1 MPPRNTGGF
10 TFTMKKKTGIII
22 SITIAASLLLAAGL
36 LMFLSPS
43 LAFVLVLSGN
53 QLAERNSSGF
63 DLEGTVTDDDGHPLK
78 GVTMHVTFSRSNLMD
93 FNSPGTHTDYR
104 ETVNSKFLIRQQRF
118 TDVQVIFFKNGY
130 HSETLHYNSKGAVNV
145 QHDIRVKMARRQPVA
160 NLQGGGGQ
168 LWYNIKDD
176 TKQVCEIWLS
186 EDGDVKDYQTKTIDS
201 DALPEST
208 RYFEFDFKRYE
219 NGKIMY
225 GSQYNSQYMYEGVP
239 CPVAFIIRFHSDDPD
254 DGLIL
259 IRESASASGM
269 TQEDFD
275 KRANAAP
282 ETGYTEREIEI
293 PMEPR
298 DDNMEYYFK
307 KTYVFLKCGG
317 HYGKAEIPY
326 VKIRVDDKAKTVL
339 SAGTS
344 IGISLNRTPG
354 DRNVTAW

>member
-1 MPPRNTGGF
+1 
-10 TFTMKKKTGIII
+10 MKKKTGCIIAVI
-22 SITIAASLLLAAGL
+22 LVTTLPLAVGLLLTLYPPLAVVL
-36 LMFLSPS
+36 LM
-43 LAFVLVLSGN
+43 GN
-53 QLAERNSSGF
+53 AQLAERNSSGF

-78 GVTMHVTFSRSNLMD
+78 DVTMHVTFSRSKLMD
-93 FNSPGTHTDYR
+93 FNSPDEHEDYR

-118 TDVQVIFFKNGY
+118 TDVQVTFLKNGY
-130 HSETLHYNSKGAVNV
+130 HSETMRYNSRGSVNV
-145 QHDIRVKMARRQPVA
+145 QHGIRVRMARRHPVA

-168 LWYNIKDD
+168 LWYNIENE

-186 EDGDVKDYQTKTIDS
+186 EKGDVKDYQTKTIDS

-219 NGKIMY
+219 NGKIVY
-225 GSQYNSQYMYEGVP
+225 GSQFNSQYMYEGVP

-254 DGLIL
+254 DGLIQ

-275 KRANAAP
+275 KRANTAP
-282 ETGYTEREIEI
+282 ETGYTVREIEI

-326 VKIRVDDKAKTVL
+326 VKIRVDNRAKTVL

-344 IGISLNRTPG
+344 IGILLNRTPG

>member
-1 MPPRNTGGF
+1 
-10 TFTMKKKTGIII
+10 MKKKTGIII
-22 SITIAASLLLAAGL
+22 SIAIAASLPLAAGL
-36 LMFLSPS
+36 LMFLAPS
-43 LAFVLVLSGN
+43 FAILFVLGGD
-53 QLAERNSSGF
+53 QLAERNASGF

-78 GVTMHVTFSRSNLMD
+78 DVTMHVTFSRSKLLD
-93 FNSPGTHTDYR
+93 FNSPDEHEDYR
-104 ETVNSKFLIRQQRF
+104 ENVNSKFLIRQKRY
-118 TDVQVIFFKNGY
+118 TDVQVTFFKNGY
-130 HSETLHYNSKGAVNV
+130 HSETLDYQSRGSVIV
-145 QHDIRVKMARRQPVA
+145 QHGIRVKMARRQPVA
-160 NLQGGGGQ
+160 NMQGGGGQ
-168 LWYNIKDD
+168 LWYNIKNE

-186 EDGDVKDYQTKTIDS
+186 ENGDVKDYQTKTIDS

-219 NGKIMY
+219 NGKIVY
-225 GSQYNSQYMYEGVP
+225 GSQFKSQYMYEGVP

-254 DGLIL
+254 DGLIQ

-282 ETGYTEREIEI
+282 ETGYTQREIEI

-326 VKIRVDDKAKTVL
+326 VKIRVDNRAKTVL

-344 IGISLNRTPG
+344 IGILLNRTPG